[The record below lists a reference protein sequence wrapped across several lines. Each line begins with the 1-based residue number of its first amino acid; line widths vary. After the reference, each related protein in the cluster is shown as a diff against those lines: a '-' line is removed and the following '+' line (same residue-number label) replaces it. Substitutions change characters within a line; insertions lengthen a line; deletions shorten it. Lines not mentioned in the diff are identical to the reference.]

1 MNYVETK
8 EEFAANIRYVRE
20 SLDLPQWKVANKL
33 KIERSTYAYY
43 EIGKTEMS
51 VFHLIELENI
61 FDVYIEDLIA
71 KVISIKFRLLKKDV
85 GKTKFVVQG
94 RGIKRTYIKNK
105 KELAENLKFFR
116 TNAGLTQ
123 EKIAK
128 ELFID
133 RTTYAYYETEKTTPK
148 PLMLIKIAN
157 IFNIEFSELVLRR
170 GTGLSGVVSKNASLL

>member
-1 MNYVETK
+1 MSYIETK
-8 EEFAANIRYVRE
+8 EEFAENLKYARQYLELSQQKIADR
-20 SLDLPQWKVANKL
+20 L

-43 EIGKTEMS
+43 ETGKTEMS

-71 KVISIKFRLLKKDV
+71 KEINIKLRLLKKD
-85 GKTKFVVQG
+85 GEKTKFVAQG
-94 RGIKRTYIKNK
+94 RGIKRTYVKNK

-123 EKIAK
+123 GKIAK

-157 IFNIEFSELVLRR
+157 LLDVKFYELISRKELVL
-170 GTGLSGVVSKNASLL
+170 SDMCSKKIPIW